1 MTAPSSTSDLADALS
16 QLSRTN
22 SHMANLDRSL
32 LDLQRIAEQLSLANE
47 DQQHSPPIQNL
58 PPELLCEIFAFTL
71 PQMHERSPSAP
82 QMHESPWVLGHV
94 CRHWRTL
101 ALVCPP
107 LWSCFVIASDMPARA
122 LPVLLQQLERAGGA
136 PLDVLFR
143 WNQGDLWK
151 AHTDEARSAFIA
163 HCARWRRLHLQIAI
177 VDLMPQLQ
185 LAAARG
191 NVPLLRELVCTGEA
205 LRYLKDGL
213 LADAPNLRKVVLD
226 DSGNRVSDV
235 PLPWSQITSYTASFS
250 GLQHFNAL
258 RMAPN
263 VVECYITFSMSYSN
277 LFPDPGA
284 SLTLR
289 HLRRLTVTNDKF
301 LDCLVAP
308 ALEDLRIEGA
318 IDRVLPFVQRSAC
331 ALTHLALQTCRTSA
345 LVLDLLQSLPSL
357 ASLWF
362 GSPGPAD
369 TNTIIL
375 ALTLRGAGP
384 CLCPNLTS
392 LSWCDTKDYLDRA
405 AFVDMVESRWRVP
418 DGHCRPLRQ
427 VAVYTGRVRMKSHG
441 RRLQALDGLVFTILN
456 GRMARPAM
464 QKWKEW

>member
-16 QLSRTN
+16 QLSRTLTDLEPVPPTSN
-22 SHMANLDRSL
+22 FQMANLDRSL

-71 PQMHERSPSAP
+71 PQMHEHSPSAP

-101 ALVCPP
+101 ALACPV
-107 LWSCFVIASDMPARA
+107 LWSCFVIASNMPARA
-122 LPVLLQQLERAGGA
+122 LPVLQQQLERAGGA

-143 WNQGDLWK
+143 WNKGDFWK
-151 AHTDEARSAFIA
+151 AHTDEARSALIA
-163 HCARWRRLHLQIAI
+163 HCARWRRLYLQIAT
-177 VDLMPQLQ
+177 VYHMPQVQ

-213 LADAPNLRKVVLD
+213 VADAPNLRKVVLG
-226 DSGNRVSDV
+226 DSGNRVND
-235 PLPWSQITSYTASFS
+235 IT
-250 GLQHFNAL
+250 
-258 RMAPN
+258 
-263 VVECYITFSMSYSN
+263 YSS
-277 LFPDPGA
+277 LFPDPAA

-308 ALEDLRIEGA
+308 ALEDLRIGGA
-318 IDRVLPFVQRSAC
+318 IDRVLPFVQRSSC
-331 ALTHLALQTCRTSA
+331 TLTHLTLRACRTSA
-345 LVLDLLQSLPSL
+345 PVVDLLQSLPSL
-357 ASLWF
+357 ASLWLDF
-362 GSPGPAD
+362 PGPAD
-369 TNTIIL
+369 TNAIIS
-375 ALTLRGAGP
+375 ALTLRDAGP

-392 LSWCDTKDYLDRA
+392 VSWCDANDSLDRT
-405 AFVDMVESRWRVP
+405 AFVDMVESRWRVR
-418 DGHCRPLRQ
+418 DGRCRPLRH
-427 VAVYTGRVRMKSHG
+427 VTVLTGRVGMKSHG
-441 RRLQALDGLVFTILN
+441 RRLQALDGLVFTTLN
-456 GRMARPAM
+456 GWMARLAM
-464 QKWKEW
+464 QKWDGELPNT